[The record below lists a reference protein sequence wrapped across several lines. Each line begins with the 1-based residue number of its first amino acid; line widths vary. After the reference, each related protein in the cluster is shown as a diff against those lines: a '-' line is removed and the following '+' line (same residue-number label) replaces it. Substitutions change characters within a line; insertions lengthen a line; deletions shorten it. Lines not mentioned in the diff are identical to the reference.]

1 MAEKL
6 KRTPLYEDHV
16 RLGAKII
23 PFAGFEMPVQYPAG
37 VSAEHQ
43 AVRKSAGLFDVS
55 HMGEF
60 AVEGPGALEFVNRV
74 VTNDVSRL
82 EPGQAQYTPMCREDG
97 GIVDDLLVYHFGN
110 WIRLVVNAANIEKDF
125 DWIERRREVL
135 GFGDV
140 ELRDDSDRVALIAL
154 QGPESEA
161 ILSQLTDMDLS
172 SIRYYR
178 FETGSVLQQPCVV
191 SRTGY
196 TGEDGFELY
205 CDPASATE
213 LWKGLLSAGGD
224 RIQAVGLGARDTLR
238 LELGYALYG
247 NDIDDET
254 TPLEAGLGWTVKLD
268 KGDFIGRAALL
279 EQKENGV
286 ARKLSGFTLGERGF
300 PRPGYEIRCRGEVVG
315 TVRSGTV
322 GPSVGVGIGTGYLP
336 PERTAP
342 GTAIEVVI
350 RGRAVPAEVTRMPF
364 YKGGSIKR

>member
-1 MAEKL
+1 MSERL
-6 KRTPLYEDHV
+6 KRTPLYDEHV

-23 PFAGFEMPVQYPAG
+23 PFAGYEMPVQYPAG

-43 AVRKSAGLFDVS
+43 SVRTSAGLFDVS

-60 AVEGPGALEFVNRV
+60 ALRGDRALEFVNRV

-82 EPGQAQYTPMCREDG
+82 EPGQAQYTVMCREDG
-97 GIVDDLLVYHFGN
+97 GIVDDLLVYRFAE
-110 WIRLVVNAANIEKDF
+110 WVRLVVNAANIDKDF
-125 DWIERRREVL
+125 DWIGRSRDGL

-140 ELRDDSDRVALIAL
+140 ELRDDSDNVALLAL

-161 ILSQLTDMDLS
+161 ILAPLSDVDLS
-172 SIRYYR
+172 SIGYYR
-178 FETGSVLQQPCVV
+178 FVEGKVLREPCVV

-205 CDPASATE
+205 CDPESATK
-213 LWKGLLSAGGD
+213 LWNGLLETGGD
-224 RIQAVGLGARDTLR
+224 RLQPAGLGARDTLR

-254 TPLEAGLGWTVKLD
+254 TPLEAGLGWTVKFD
-268 KGDFIGRAALL
+268 KGDFIGRTALL
-279 EQKENGV
+279 EQKEKGV
-286 ARKLSGFTLGERGF
+286 SRKLSGFMLEERGF
-300 PRPGYEIRCRGEVVG
+300 PRPGYEIRCDGEVVG

-322 GPSVGVGIGTGYLP
+322 GPSLGVGIGTGYLP
-336 PERTAP
+336 RERAVP
-342 GTAIEVVI
+342 GTAIEILI
-350 RGRAVPAEVTRMPF
+350 RGRPVPAEVTRMPF